1 MEKIKDLLI
10 IGGDSRQLYMADHL
24 EERGLT
30 LRSTACREGQEVRYG
45 A

>member
-24 EERGLT
+24 EKRGFNI
-30 LRSTACREGQEVRYG
+30 AVDG
-45 A
+45 